1 MADGRY
7 IFRDCVPDGAI
18 DIVNVR
24 TGYCATSMEF
34 QGKCSSRIA
43 ISP

>member
-24 TGYCATSMEF
+24 TGILCKGRGVS
-34 QGKCSSRIA
+34 G
-43 ISP
+43 

>member
-24 TGYCATSMEF
+24 TGDIV
-34 QGKCSSRIA
+34 Q
-43 ISP
+43 